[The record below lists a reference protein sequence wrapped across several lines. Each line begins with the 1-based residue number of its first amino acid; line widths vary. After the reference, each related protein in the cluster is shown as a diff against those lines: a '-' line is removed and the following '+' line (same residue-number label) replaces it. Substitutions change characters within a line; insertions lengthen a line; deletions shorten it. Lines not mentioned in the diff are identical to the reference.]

1 MVHIVFVLIYMA
13 CILVCVGVL
22 FWLGRIVSLG
32 KGDNLIAGYNTA
44 PAHEKE
50 KYDLKRLR
58 KFVSRALYTAA
69 FLVILS
75 IPLPFL
81 PQCCVTPA
89 IIVIIVLWIAFV
101 IVAITQGDRWTRKKR

>member
-1 MVHIVFVLIYMA
+1 MVNVLFVSIYMA

-22 FWLGRIVSLG
+22 FLLGRTVSLG

-44 PAHEKE
+44 SAHEKE
-50 KYDLKRLR
+50 KYDLNRLR

-81 PQCCVTPA
+81 PNCYITPVVFA
-89 IIVIIVLWIAFV
+89 TMALWLAFIIVV
-101 IVAITQGDRWTRKKR
+101 ITQGDRWTRKKQ